1 MVAEENS
8 FVLYGPKTDI
18 PIPEGLLG
26 NFMYN
31 SLLNTDVNH
40 YCMVDVFTGETR
52 TFRRLLE
59 DSCTL
64 AQALRNFGLK
74 PNTIVS
80 ICSENNVRFYEAV
93 LASLYV
99 GATIAPINHVY
110 TEDELR
116 HALTLYQP
124 EIVFCSKTTINKF
137 LNFQKEFS
145 FIKKL
150 IIIYGDEA
158 FGIENIQSFTKRLL
172 RSEIVRPE
180 VFKPYNEEDPVDHV
194 AFIMSSSGTT
204 GLPKGVML
212 TDRNF
217 LVRVAQS
224 RDKDFNIGPIHGHA
238 TLGLMPF
245 FHGFGLN
252 VGINGLANKEQLM
265 VFKHFDED
273 IFLKA
278 VQDYKIST
286 LLVAPPLAVLLA
298 KSPKVDKYDLRSVKE
313 IISGAAPMS
322 KETEG
327 ALRNR
332 LQNLN
337 SVRQAYGLTEA
348 TLAVT
353 AGRRFDKVK
362 PGCSGCVITYMA
374 ITIRDPESGKSLGP
388 NQVGEVCIKGP
399 MVMKGYYRNPEA
411 TRQTFTSDGWLKS
424 GDLGYYDE
432 EKYVFIVDR
441 LKELIK
447 YKGFQVA
454 PAELEAVILNH
465 PKVLDVGVVG
475 VPDELAGE
483 LPLAFVVKRPGVE
496 LTEKELQ
503 TFVSKKVSP
512 QKRLRGGIIFID
524 AIPKNPSGKILR
536 RELRKLVS
544 KHKVHR
550 ESKL

>member
-8 FVLYGPKTDI
+8 FVLYGPETDI
-18 PIPEGLLG
+18 SIPDGLLG

-31 SLLNTDVNH
+31 SLLNTNVKH
-40 YCMVDVFTGETR
+40 FCMVDVFSGETR
-52 TFRRLLE
+52 TYRSLVE

-64 AQALRNFGLK
+64 AQALLNFGLQ

-80 ICSENNVRFYEAV
+80 ISSENNVRFFDAV

-99 GATIAPINHVY
+99 GATVAPINHVY

-116 HALTLYQP
+116 HVLTLYRP
-124 EIVFCSKTTINKF
+124 EIIFCSNTTIKKF
-137 LNFQKEFS
+137 WNLQKEFS

-158 FGIENIQSFTKRLL
+158 FGVENIQSFKTRFLG
-172 RSEIVRPE
+172 SDIIRPE
-180 VFKPYNEEDPVDHV
+180 LFKPYDEEDPVHHL
-194 AFIMSSSGTT
+194 AFILSSSGTT

-217 LVRVAQS
+217 LVRIAQS
-224 RDKDFNIGPIHGHA
+224 RHEDFSVGPLHGHT
-238 TLGLMPF
+238 TLALMPL

-252 VGINGLANKEQLM
+252 IMINGLANKEQLAVM
-265 VFKHFDED
+265 KHFDED
-273 IFLKA
+273 IFLKT

-286 LLVAPPLAVLLA
+286 LLIAPPLAVFLA
-298 KSPKVDKYDLRSVKE
+298 KSPKVNKYDLRSVKE
-313 IISGAAPMS
+313 IIIGAAPLS
-322 KETEG
+322 KETES
-327 ALRNR
+327 ALHNR
-332 LQNLN
+332 LRNLN
-337 SVRQAYGLTEA
+337 SARQAYGLTEA

-362 PGCSGCVITYMA
+362 PGCSGYVITYMA
-374 ITIRDPESGKSLGP
+374 IAIKDPESGKSLGP
-388 NQVGEVCIKGP
+388 HQVGEVCIKGP
-399 MVMKGYYRNPEA
+399 LVMKGYFRNPEA

-432 EKYVFIVDR
+432 EKYIFIVDR

-475 VPDELAGE
+475 APDELAGE
-483 LPLAFVVKRPGVE
+483 LPLAFVVKRPGVD

-536 RELRKLVS
+536 RELRKLVP
-544 KHKVHR
+544 KHTVHR